1 MYPRKVGVKKRDKIF
16 MKRKSLLY
24 VIIDIIIVAISFL
37 FIAWLK
43 PATKKFILPTYLPY
57 MVGFLFIWLIISILS
72 DKYNP
77 KSKEKVIDIIAS
89 ISICDFT
96 ILAIIS
102 ILIAL
107 LHITGYSRMIVF
119 GTLILSYVLECFSG
133 FIYFYHRKIR
143 NNNVMVEPID
153 ISDSRI
159 QIPDIFPEEQPEEL
173 LHSKIENIED
183 SIYPHLKNRYLSK
196 YPELLEFIENRL
208 ELEKIHKD
216 RSLILYTHTLYNIEN
231 IEPASQKLFINL
243 HKVNDIRRINKYF
256 IKVNKNLKFGGY
268 FIGCGETLKERKN
281 KFFTRYSKLI
291 AIFFYFAD
299 FIYKRIFP
307 KLPITKEIVFAITK
321 GENRAIS
328 KCEILGRLYFCGFEL
343 VDLKELYGK
352 LYFIVKKKRK
362 PIENAEPSYGPIF
375 KMKRVGKDGKMI
387 YTYKLRTMHPYA
399 EYLQKHIH
407 DKYNL
412 ANSGKFKYDF
422 RITGWGKW
430 FRRLFIDE
438 LPMLINWFHGELNLV
453 GVRPLSQDF
462 FNRYPDDLKKERVK
476 YKPGLIPP
484 YYADL
489 PNSIEEVWESERKYL
504 AKYKQHALLTQIRY
518 FWKALV
524 NIIFKNARSG

>member
-1 MYPRKVGVKKRDKIF
+1 

-143 NNNVMVEPID
+143 NNNVMAESID

-281 KFFTRYSKLI
+281 KFFTRYPKLI

-399 EYLQKHIH
+399 EYLH
-407 DKYNL
+407 DYITEKYGYSE
-412 ANSGKFKYDF
+412 SGDGIAKIKDDF
-422 RITGWGKW
+422 RVTSWGRFLRKHW
-430 FRRLFIDE
+430 LDE
-438 LPMLINWFHGELNLV
+438 LPQLINVLKGEMKLV
-453 GVRPLSQDF
+453 GVRPLSKRF
-462 FNRYPDDLKKERVK
+462 LAEYPEVLIRARLKH
-476 YKPGLIPP
+476 KPGCIPP
-484 YYADL
+484 YVAHIHHSLGEY
-489 PNSIEEVWESERKYL
+489 IESDKKYL
-504 AKYKQHALLTQIRY
+504 DYKKQHPIWADIKYFFWAVFNILTGKI
-518 FWKALV
+518 KS
-524 NIIFKNARSG
+524 N